1 MFILVASYFFYSCW
15 DWRFLFLLVFSTLL
29 DYFSGL
35 KISKETSSGKRRLW
49 LYISVGINLGL
60 LLFFKYFNFFIDSFQ
75 SMLSVVGVQANV
87 HTLNIILPVGISFYT
102 FHGLSYVF
110 DIYNK
115 KIEPTKRFTD
125 YAVFVAY
132 FPLLVAGP
140 IERARH
146 LLPEFKVARV
156 FNYQLAVVGMRLVLW
171 GLFKKVVIA
180 DNCAGYVD
188 DIFANYHTLPS
199 LTLFWGVLLFT
210 VQIYADFSGYT
221 DIATGISKML
231 GFDIL
236 KNFNFPYFSK
246 NIGEFW
252 KRWHI
257 SLTSWFRD
265 YLYIPLGGNRRGLFI
280 QIRNV
285 FIIFLVSGFWHGAN
299 LTFIFWGLL
308 HALFFLP
315 LIFKG
320 DKNVEE
326 TAKSGSKTRVLAS
339 IIATNLLVMLG
350 WIFFRSLTIEDAFQF
365 IFAMGKNTT
374 ITNGDGFPMIFSF
387 LTLGIISLFTIEWFN
402 RHREFGLSFL
412 GNTFKLNSAA
422 FRMCVYLFISVLV
435 VLNLPNTAKSFIYF
449 QF

>member
-1 MFILVASYFFYSCW
+1 
-15 DWRFLFLLVFSTLL
+15 
-29 DYFSGL
+29 
-35 KISKETSSGKRRLW
+35 
-49 LYISVGINLGL
+49 
-60 LLFFKYFNFFIDSFQ
+60 
-75 SMLSVVGVQANV
+75 MLSVLGVQASV

-188 DIFANYHTLPS
+188 DIFANYSTLPS

-265 YLYIPLGGNRRGLFI
+265 YLYIPLGGNRRGLAI

-299 LTFIFWGLL
+299 LTFIFWGFL

-315 LIFKG
+315 LIFKAE
-320 DKNVEE
+320 KQTEE
-326 TAKSGSKTRVLAS
+326 NKKSISKLSLLAA
-339 IIATNLLVMLG
+339 IIGTNLLVMLG
-350 WIFFRSLTIEDAFQF
+350 WIFFRSITIADAFGF
-365 IFAMGKNTT
+365 IYAMGKNGALGMGES
-374 ITNGDGFPMIFSF
+374 IPMIFSF
-387 LTLGIISLFTIEWFN
+387 LTLGIVLLFAVEWFN
-402 RHREFGLSFL
+402 RNSEFGLSFL
-412 GNTFKLNSAA
+412 GNTFKFNSAP
-422 FRMCVYLFISVLV
+422 FRMGVYLFMGILI